1 MHISHLGGKISKG
14 VKAMKRFVAQ
24 VFFEKFKDI
33 LECKKN
39 IKKMKYQF
47 DFSSVDIQFDFS
59 LN

>member
-1 MHISHLGGKISKG
+1 
-14 VKAMKRFVAQ
+14 MKRFVAQ